1 MEQDETQVVQPE
13 EVDTVE
19 EVELEAQEPDWRAEA
34 LKYKAMAQRY
44 KERVVE
50 KPEQPQKTERPVAQ
64 GYDLNDEV
72 VDLRLDGYSKSE
84 VEFIMKNGGRKAL
97 EDSSSYVSIAV
108 NTRREQ
114 ERAEANASKVSSK
127 SGMTDVERKYTP
139 EQLKNMPLAELEK
152 LVPKA

>member
-13 EVDTVE
+13 EMDTV

-50 KPEQPQKTERPVAQ
+50 KPEQPPKERPVAQ

-97 EDSSSYVSIAV
+97 EDSASYVSIAV

-114 ERAEANASKVSSK
+114 DRAEANASKVSSK
-127 SGMTDVERKYTP
+127 SGMSEVERKYTP